1 VKPFPVVLA
10 ATLHDPTAALARDV
24 VWALPRLRGLFGGG
38 IAVTT
43 SPPTSPRMVE
53 LLRAG
58 GVFAGTPRTNM
69 RGSLYRMAVREA
81 LATGAAFVHY
91 LDFDR
96 ALHWMHVAPREL
108 AAVLR
113 LARRHPAII
122 VGRTEKAH
130 ASHHRPLWATEGVA
144 NRLMADAL
152 GVRGRF
158 DLLVPSFVLRADLAR
173 SLVVASRARDAHVY
187 GEWPALVAGLTPVLA
202 YVECRGLD
210 WETPDR
216 FRAAVRRVGLATW
229 RRRQETAAEWTLRI
243 AMAETIVA
251 SFSRRH
257 ARQPARPK
265 VVRLSSRGIPVRSRR
280 TANHG

>member
-1 VKPFPVVLA
+1 MKPLPVALA
-10 ATLHDPTAALARDV
+10 ATLHDPSGALARDV
-24 VWALPRLRGLFGGG
+24 VWALPRLRALYGGG

-43 SPPTSPRMVE
+43 SPPTSARMVE
-53 LLRAG
+53 LLRSQ
-58 GVFAGTPRTNM
+58 GVFAGTPRTNT
-69 RGSLYRMAVREA
+69 RGPLYRMAIRGA
-81 LATGAAFVHY
+81 LGTRTPFVHY
-91 LDFDR
+91 VDFDR
-96 ALHWMHVAPREL
+96 ALHWMRVAPREL

-113 LARRHPAII
+113 LARRHPVVV

-173 SLVVASRARDAHVY
+173 ALVTASHARDAQVY
-187 GEWPALVAGLTPVLA
+187 GEWPALVSGLAPVLA

-216 FRAAVRRVGLATW
+216 FRSAVRRVGLATW

-251 SFSRRH
+251 SFARHH
-257 ARQPARPK
+257 ARHPAQPRL
-265 VVRLSSRGIPVRSRR
+265 VRLAPRGASVRPR
-280 TANHG
+280 HGGS